1 MMRHYSIYKD
11 LFDNFRN
18 IYGVHTV
25 LLFQVGCKYEIYGSQ
40 KEYIKSI
47 SKVSG
52 LVWMKKV
59 VNDIEQ
65 MEYYFTSIC
74 IEDLERYIEILLK
87 ECFTIIVYKE
97 ETHNNDKIL
106 KTRYISDIVFPY
118 KENDYVFIPKT
129 EESYVIV

>member
-1 MMRHYSIYKD
+1 M
-11 LFDNFRN
+11 
-18 IYGVHTV
+18 
-25 LLFQVGCKYEIYGSQ
+25 
-40 KEYIKSI
+40 
-47 SKVSG
+47 SG

-59 VNDIEQ
+59 VNDIEK